1 MSTTNLP
8 PAHAAIVR
16 RALRILE
23 KSARETPAN
32 YQLSSPADARAMFA
46 LRLARLEHEEF
57 HVAYLDAQH
66 RLIEC
71 DAAFRGTLTQ
81 TAVYPREIVKRALAL
96 NAGAVVFAHNHP
108 SGNIAPSHADR
119 ALTDVLKRALEVVD
133 VRLLDHLI
141 IGSGSAV
148 LSFAEQGIL

>member
-1 MSTTNLP
+1 MSNTNLSP
-8 PAHAAIVR
+8 QHAAIVR

-23 KSARETPAN
+23 RTAREIPAD
-32 YQLSSPADARAMFA
+32 YALSSPADARAMFS

-57 HVAYLDAQH
+57 HVAYLDTQH
-66 RLIEC
+66 RLIACET
-71 DAAFRGTLTQ
+71 AFVGTLTQ
-81 TAVYPREIVKRALAL
+81 TAVYPREIVKRALYH

-108 SGNIAPSHADR
+108 SGDTSPSHADR
-119 ALTDVLKRALEVVD
+119 TLTDALRRALGVID
-133 VRLLDHLI
+133 VRVLDHLI